1 MTINPE
7 SKTKSTVWVVEDGKI
22 NSRSDQIATEEPLEI
37 RLIAGEMR
45 RTIAITMRTP
55 GHDFDLAAGFLF
67 TEGIINSRLDIR
79 RLNHCIDRNLKSENR
94 YNIINVEL
102 TQDTLPE
109 LSTLERHFFTTSAC
123 GVCGKNSLESLHLRG
138 CDMIP
143 NNWQISA
150 EIFTQ
155 FPDKLRD
162 SQRIFS
168 STGGLHAAAL
178 FNRQGELLTVR
189 EDVGR
194 HNALDK
200 LIGSALL
207 SNELPLNNC
216 IVLVSGRASFELLQ
230 KSLTAKVP
238 IVCAVSAPSSLA
250 VQLAQEF
257 NITLIGFLRGKRYNI
272 YSGLE
277 RIKIQ

>member
-1 MTINPE
+1 MNINSE
-7 SKTKSTVWVVEDGKI
+7 SKTKSTVWVVENGKI

-37 RLIAGEMR
+37 RLIAGEIR
-45 RTIAITMRTP
+45 RTIAVTMRTP
-55 GHDFDLAAGFLF
+55 GNDFDLAAGFLF
-67 TEGIINSRLDIR
+67 TEGIINSRENIR
-79 RLNHCIDRNLKSENR
+79 RLNHCIDRNIKTENR

-102 TQDTLPE
+102 NQDTLPE
-109 LSTLERHFFTTSAC
+109 LAPLERHFFTTSAC
-123 GVCGKNSLESLHLRG
+123 GVCGKNSLESLRLRG
-138 CDMIP
+138 CDIIP
-143 NNWQISA
+143 NNWQVSA
-150 EIFTQ
+150 DVFPHL
-155 FPDKLRD
+155 PDKLRN

-178 FNRQGELLTVR
+178 FNLQGELLNVR

-200 LIGSALL
+200 LIGSVLL
-207 SNELPLNNC
+207 SNELPLNNS

-230 KSLTAKVP
+230 KSLAAKVP

-277 RIKIQ
+277 RIKL